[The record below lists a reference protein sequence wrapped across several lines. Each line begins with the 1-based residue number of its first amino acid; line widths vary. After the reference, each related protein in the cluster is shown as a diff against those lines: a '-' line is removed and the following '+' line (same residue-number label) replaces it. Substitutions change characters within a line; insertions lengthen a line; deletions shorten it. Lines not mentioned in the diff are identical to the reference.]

1 MPETFLS
8 AISSKIFCI
17 KVDLPHPGL
26 PVMKI
31 FILLSAPKQYMPK
44 AVLTA
49 IFFDYFK
56 HLKLPA
62 EQS

>member
-1 MPETFLS
+1 
-8 AISSKIFCI
+8 
-17 KVDLPHPGL
+17 
-26 PVMKI
+26 MKI

-49 IFFDYFK
+49 IFFDDFK
-56 HLKLPA
+56 HLKFPA